1 MKNPGFLLLLAFV
14 LIFTACQPFQE
25 EDKIVILNGKIENPN
40 TELLIFTVSDLPEDL
55 IKDTVYLNEDGT
67 FKTSFELPECRPVRL
82 YDGKE
87 STQMYLCPGDSVF
100 ITLNT
105 EEFDE
110 SLHYE
115 GNGAKK
121 NNILAEYYLKFKD
134 FENKDFISFYKIKDT
149 TTSIYIELV
158 NTTADKTSNYFD
170 QLKEQNE
177 LPPEFISYMETDIYF
192 NKISNLQY
200 LSYSS
205 KKDTTEEYKALI
217 NGVGDITLDAVKF
230 ENPDYLNQ
238 NYQAWL
244 KYNISRQLNREI
256 FEEYEKPDKAVYDSI
271 FYTRLQQLLTPFE
284 LQLYLFNKT
293 ASLARSYNVEGF
305 EIIMPLVEQY
315 VTDQEYKDAITK
327 QYEEVVRKL
336 SQPLPEDAMLY
347 NLDDEDLLDLGFED
361 VLARYKG
368 NVIYLDFW
376 ASWCG
381 PCKSEMPNSA
391 KLAKKLQDEDVVFLY
406 VSTDKDSLAWERMIR
421 IMQLHGLHYRLGA
434 NTRKPVFEEYG
445 IRYIPHYVLID
456 KDGNMVKNNMS
467 RPGDVETEKM
477 IRELL

>member
-14 LIFTACQPFQE
+14 LIFTACQPFQK
-25 EDKIVILNGKIENPN
+25 EDKTVILNGKIENPN

-67 FKTSFELPECRPVRL
+67 FKTSFELPECRPVKL

-87 STQMYLCPGDSVF
+87 STQMYLCPGDSVY

-110 SLHYE
+110 SLLYE
-115 GNGAKK
+115 GNGAQK
-121 NNILAEYYLKFKD
+121 NNILAEYYLKFMD
-134 FENKDFISFYKIKDT
+134 YENKDLINFYSIKDT
-149 TTSIYIELV
+149 AASIYIELV
-158 NTTADKTSNYFD
+158 NKTADETSDYFD

-177 LPPEFISYMETDIYF
+177 LSPEFISFMETDIYF
-192 NKISNLQY
+192 NRISDLQY
-200 LSYSS
+200 LYYNSN
-205 KKDTTEEYKALI
+205 KDTTEEYKDLI
-217 NGVGDITLDAVKF
+217 NEVGNITLNATKY
-230 ENPDYLNQ
+230 ENPDHLNQ
-238 NYQAWL
+238 NYQVWL
-244 KYNISRQLNREI
+244 NYSISRQLNREI
-256 FEEYEKPDKAVYDSI
+256 FKEYEKPDKAVYDSI
-271 FYTRLQQLLTPFE
+271 FYARLQQLLTPFE

-293 ASLARSYNVEGF
+293 NSLANSYNVERF
-305 EIIMPLVEQY
+305 EMIMPLVEQY

-327 QYEEVVRKL
+327 QYEEVKRKL

-421 IMQLHGLHYRLGA
+421 ILQLHGLHYRLGA

-445 IRYIPHYVLID
+445 IRYIPHYVLLD